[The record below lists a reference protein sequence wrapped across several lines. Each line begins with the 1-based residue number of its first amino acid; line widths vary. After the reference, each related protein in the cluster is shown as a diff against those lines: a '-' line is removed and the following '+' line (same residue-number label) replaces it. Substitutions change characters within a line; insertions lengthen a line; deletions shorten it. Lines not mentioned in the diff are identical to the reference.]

1 MNMQSLMAQAQK
13 VQRELEKANNEIE
26 NSTFVGENEAVRVE
40 VTGKN
45 VISKVEIID
54 DQLLS
59 DKELLQDMIVVATN
73 KALEQ
78 IAKMKS
84 EKLGKYTGGLG
95 GLF

>member
-26 NSTFVGENEAVRVE
+26 SSTFVGENEAVRVE

-45 VISKVEIID
+45 VVCKVEIID

-59 DKELLQDMIVVATN
+59 DKEWLQDMIVVATN

>member
-26 NSTFVGENEAVRVE
+26 NSTFVGENDAVKVE

-45 VISKVEIID
+45 LVSKIEIKD

-78 IAKMKS
+78 ISKMKS
-84 EKLGKYTGGLG
+84 EKLGKYTGGMG